1 MYKTAYG
8 DGGSELYFTD
18 EVLLLLREF
27 DALNPYTKYKKEV
40 VLRLKKDYSL
50 DLYHLAK
57 KHQNM
62 GLNHIGVLAT

>member
-8 DGGSELYFTD
+8 EGGAELYFTD

-40 VLRLKKDYSL
+40 VLRLKKTT
-50 DLYHLAK
+50 H
-57 KHQNM
+57 
-62 GLNHIGVLAT
+62 

>member
-8 DGGSELYFTD
+8 EGGAELYFTD

-40 VLRLKKDYSL
+40 VLRLKKRL
-50 DLYHLAK
+50 LIRPVPFGK
-57 KHQNM
+57 KASNNGQFSNQPR
-62 GLNHIGVLAT
+62 